1 MKITLSILGK
11 DWKIQSSPIIL
22 DVAEKDLY
30 ITMAV
35 SSNQILPN
43 DEEQK
48 RVKNYMDESTASKV
62 ENVLGEL
69 NFV

>member
-22 DVAEKDLY
+22 DVGEKDLY

-35 SSNQILPN
+35 PSNQILPN

-48 RVKNYMDESTASKV
+48 RVISIRHLMAFDHR
-62 ENVLGEL
+62 
-69 NFV
+69 